1 MDIVDLREFYGSRLG
16 FATRRSLAARLR
28 PHLSGVTGGTV
39 MGLGY
44 ATPYLSDCVN
54 KPAAQLAFM
63 LARQGVFRW
72 PEEGAVQSA
81 LVDECDLP
89 LLESVVDTALVVHGL
104 ELTDAPQDMLR
115 EIWRVLAP
123 QGRLILI
130 VPNRRGVW
138 ARFDSSPF
146 GHGQPFSKP
155 QLATLLKENQFSVVS
170 WSYALY
176 FPPSTRSAVL
186 SAAPVIEGMG
196 SRLMQAL
203 SGVIIVEAVKQVYAV
218 AAGKRARRLAPRRRP
233 ALATAPAKG
242 AWRHPLDRIAFSG
255 PTPMNSPPRRLHRQ
269 PQASPPIDDC
279 PDS

>member
-1 MDIVDLREFYGSRLG
+1 MDIVDLREFYGSKLG
-16 FATRRSLAARLR
+16 LATRRSLAARLR
-28 PHLSGVTGGTV
+28 PRFSGLTGATV
-39 MGLGY
+39 MGLGFPM
-44 ATPYLSDCVN
+44 PYLADCVGQ
-54 KPAAQLAFM
+54 PAAQLAFM

-89 LLESVVDTALVVHGL
+89 LLESVVDVALVVHGL

-115 EIWRVLAP
+115 EVWRVLAP
-123 QGRLILI
+123 QGRLFLV

-155 QLATLLKENQFSVVS
+155 QLSALLKENQFSVVS

-176 FPPSTRSAVL
+176 FPPSTSSTLL
-186 SAAPVIEGMG
+186 SAAPAIEAMG

-218 AAGKRARRLAPRRRP
+218 ATGKRARRLAPRGRP

-242 AWRHPLDRIAFSG
+242 AWRHP
-255 PTPMNSPPRRLHRQ
+255 
-269 PQASPPIDDC
+269 
-279 PDS
+279 